1 MLETYITIAI
11 AVLAV
16 VAGYFAIRYGYKE
29 QVMKVLFYLVT
40 KAEKQLGGGTGE
52 LKFAAVTTWLYERFP
67 LALRFFFT
75 TKQVDELIELAVQK
89 MKEYLE
95 KNSKAAELKEV

>member
-1 MLETYITIAI
+1 
-11 AVLAV
+11 
-16 VAGYFAIRYGYKE
+16 
-29 QVMKVLFYLVT
+29 MKVLFYLVT

-67 LALRFFFT
+67 LALKFFFT
-75 TKQVDELIELAVQK
+75 PKQVDELIELAVQK

-95 KNSKAAELKEV
+95 KNSKAAELKEI